1 MDEQNKYGLLLND
14 NIKLHRQYFKEMTEL
29 IGIKCIYKAP
39 INAKTHDTHGD
50 LDTHYYPSQLV
61 GCIFQEHPDQKTLKK
76 QG

>member
-39 INAKTHDTHGD
+39 IKAKTHDTHGD
-50 LDTHYYPSQLV
+50 LDTHYYPAQLV